1 MYFSGQ
7 TLASLRK
14 EWYTEGNNTKSL
26 FSLTDLWCNQKS
38 FEKYQKREHTFHLS
52 RLFMIQISTPQIMFP
67 IISGNVCTPT
77 EPDNINMTLNRIW
90 YSYETDKNKY
100 LSERYIA
107 AAMNL

>member
-1 MYFSGQ
+1 MMQ
-7 TLASLRK
+7 PK
-14 EWYTEGNNTKSL
+14 EFWN
-26 FSLTDLWCNQKS
+26 
-38 FEKYQKREHTFHLS
+38 YQKGEHTFHLS

-107 AAMNL
+107 AVMNL

>member
-1 MYFSGQ
+1 MMQPKQFSNYP
-7 TLASLRK
+7 K
-14 EWYTEGNNTKSL
+14 E
-26 FSLTDLWCNQKS
+26 
-38 FEKYQKREHTFHLS
+38 EHTFHLS

-107 AAMNL
+107 AVMNL

>member
-7 TLASLRK
+7 TLAFLRN
-14 EWYTEGNNTKSL
+14 EWYNEGNNTRSL
-26 FSLTDLWCNQKS
+26 FSLTDLWCVQPKQFWN
-38 FEKYQKREHTFHLS
+38 YQKGEHTFHFS

-90 YSYETDKNKY
+90 
-100 LSERYIA
+100 
-107 AAMNL
+107 